1 MTTQTNTLRI
11 EPDITVMEIS
21 GRLNL
26 GNTLISVED
35 AIRKLIKDG
44 ARKLVLDLKGLSYID
59 SSGIGLIVMC
69 TGEMGQSGGHI
80 RVAGA
85 QGVVARA
92 FEVVRLN
99 LVVPQDPDVETAC
112 SALSTAAAS

>member
-1 MTTQTNTLRI
+1 MITQTNTHRI
-11 EPDITVMEIS
+11 EPGITVMEIS

-44 ARKLVLDLKGLSYID
+44 ARKLVLDLKDLTYID

-69 TGEMGQSGGHI
+69 SGEMGQAGGHM

-85 QGVVARA
+85 KGVVARA
-92 FEVVRLN
+92 FDVVRLS
-99 LVVPQDPDVETAC
+99 LVVPQDADLETART
-112 SALSTAAAS
+112 ALSASGG

>member
-1 MTTQTNTLRI
+1 MTTQTSTRQI
-11 EPDITVMEIS
+11 EPGITVMEIS

-44 ARKLVLDLKGLSYID
+44 RRKLVLDLKGLSYID
-59 SSGIGLIVMC
+59 SSGIGLIVTC

>member
-1 MTTQTNTLRI
+1 MITQTNTRQI
-11 EPDITVMEIS
+11 EPGITVMEIS
-21 GRLNL
+21 GQLNL
-26 GNTLISVED
+26 GNTLMSVED

-44 ARKLVLDLKGLSYID
+44 ARRLVLDLKGLSYID

-69 TGEMGQSGGHI
+69 TGEMGQAGGQM

-92 FEVVRLN
+92 FELVRLN

-112 SALSTAAAS
+112 GSFSAAAGS